1 MYICIYTR
9 ERGVLKGL
17 GVHCVH
23 IHTHTYTCTFTYPHT
38 CTYTYIHTHIHIHIY
53 KDLGCTVS
61 SGLQPLA
68 PSCAARALPAC
79 SPDRYFCFLFS
90 SPVHYL
96 LAPDR
101 CFCCLLRTFSS
112 SATPFPPIP
121 TTLLTLCVL
130 LAHSVL
136 YPVLRAAVAG
146 LDPTTCSSSQRIVS
160 ATRGCHINR
169 EGLEPLG

>member
-1 MYICIYTR
+1 MS
-9 ERGVLKGL
+9 
-17 GVHCVH
+17 
-23 IHTHTYTCTFTYPHT
+23 
-38 CTYTYIHTHIHIHIY
+38 TYISIHILVRLHTLIHVHIHIY
-53 KDLGCTVS
+53 ITIYIYIFIRIGGALC
-61 SGLQPLA
+61 P
-68 PSCAARALPAC
+68 AARSELRRPCPTCLLARSIL
-79 SPDRYFCFLFS
+79 LFS

-146 LDPTTCSSSQRIVS
+146 LAPTTCSSSQGIVS
-160 ATRGCHINR
+160 ATRGCHHYVGR
-169 EGLEPLG
+169 SRAPRMTTRRKG